1 MKSFGWCV
9 VLVLVLGLLG
19 SVGAARAQYEDDTY
33 EGPPADG
40 WMGTEDVLPGLRL
53 GIGPQFA
60 TNPNDTMLTGQLLV
74 AADLRFEDNLG
85 ASIELGYSG
94 ERRGRLAGR
103 HLVLGGAVRFGTI
116 VGLSPLVHGIIG
128 RTHGEPLVPTRRSG
142 GLRIGGRLD
151 IARMAGVDIQYEYRA
166 IHRSDSES
174 GFRVVLWL
182 DALFVLKVVGF
193 SN

>member
-1 MKSFGWCV
+1 MKSLGWCV
-9 VLVLVLGLLG
+9 VLVIGLLG
-19 SVGAARAQYEDDTY
+19 SVGAARAQDEDDSY
-33 EGPPADG
+33 ESPPEDG

-60 TNPNDTMLTGQLLV
+60 TNPNSRMLTGQFLV

-103 HLVLGGAVRFGTI
+103 HLVFGGAVRFGTI
-116 VGLSPLVHGIIG
+116 FGLSPLVHGMVG

-142 GLRIGGRLD
+142 GLRVGGRMD
-151 IARMAGVDIQYEYRA
+151 IGRLAGVDIQYEYRA
-166 IHRSDSES
+166 IRRSDGES
-174 GFRVVLWL
+174 GFRVVFWL
-182 DALFVLKVVGF
+182 DALFLLKVVGF

>member
-60 TNPNDTMLTGQLLV
+60 TNPNDTMLTGQFLV

-85 ASIELGYSG
+85 APSSWATAANGAGGWRAGTWCWEARCALGPSWG
-94 ERRGRLAGR
+94 
-103 HLVLGGAVRFGTI
+103 
-116 VGLSPLVHGIIG
+116 
-128 RTHGEPLVPTRRSG
+128 
-142 GLRIGGRLD
+142 
-151 IARMAGVDIQYEYRA
+151 
-166 IHRSDSES
+166 
-174 GFRVVLWL
+174 
-182 DALFVLKVVGF
+182 
-193 SN
+193 